1 MWQNRPPVGH
11 QQHRSEDLMEDEI
24 FGLRGESHWEL
35 RQLLRIEFCVDIL
48 HNSLHK

>member
-24 FGLRGESHWEL
+24 FGLERRKPLGAEAASE
-35 RQLLRIEFCVDIL
+35 D
-48 HNSLHK
+48 